1 MVVFQVLGCPVH
13 VRDLWSQSDSA
24 GAGKG
29 WISLKAV
36 LAPRP
41 PPPLLKHPLQG
52 AIESDKL
59 NLNL

>member
-1 MVVFQVLGCPVH
+1 ME
-13 VRDLWSQSDSA
+13 SA

-29 WISLKAV
+29 WISLNAV
-36 LAPRP
+36 LARP